1 MIGSFESA
9 MNFIDIESELQEH
22 CVKFLKAL
30 SNVGGPVLLA
40 ACKIQT
46 EWTKAVGTQ
55 FNFSF

>member
-1 MIGSFESA
+1 MIGSFVSA
-9 MNFIDIESELQEH
+9 MNLMDIESELQEL

-30 SNVGGPVLLA
+30 SNVGGPVALA
-40 ACKIQT
+40 ARKIKT